1 MIGIATGSPPAA
13 ALARRPVTL
22 LLATG
27 RVAVLLAFEKA
38 AWTAGLTLVAS
49 PDGLHAIMSALRRP
63 PTVIVLDAVLP
74 GVDADTVEA
83 MLGRDPR
90 TACIPLVRIAG
101 PPDTS
106 PELAA

>member
-63 PTVIVLDAVLP
+63 PTGATSKP
-74 GVDADTVEA
+74 PSA
-83 MLGRDPR
+83 PR
-90 TACIPLVRIAG
+90 PSSR
-101 PPDTS
+101 PS
-106 PELAA
+106 NAAPAPATRG